1 VTAAAATSDA
11 LAARRAEV
19 LATLRAASVDGVH
32 VGRILDWEV
41 EGTTVRLRTAL
52 DGLATFVETVTLRDA
67 DGEALAPDASDARVR
82 GALDMLALT
91 TSLSY
96 LKATLPARVEVEVP
110 LGPAARRMLEALLV
124 DGLAELAFVN
134 GLGPLDGAFD
144 VRESGATR
152 QARAGAAD
160 ALADGDVL
168 PDVLPGVP
176 PGVPPGVL
184 VTVGGGKDSAVSLAL
199 AARHDPGAL
208 AVSVNPRE
216 PMRTTAAWA
225 GVGLVSIERQLDPQL
240 LTLNAAGAINGHVPI
255 TAIVMSLAALSA
267 AVLGR
272 GTVLVSNEASA
283 DEPTRTVGSWRINHQ
298 YSKTSAFGRLLGD
311 ALDEAGAQVRIV
323 SLVRPLS
330 ELAIARAAARLP
342 GLVASVTSC
351 NAAYSLSAPRPGWCG
366 ACPKCRFVELALAP
380 FTDRAALVADLGF
393 DALADATQVE
403 GFAAMLDD
411 ATKPFECVGTVAEVR
426 LALDLLAADPAWSDA
441 AVVAA
446 LATPAAGGSP
456 AGATLAERLTDALA
470 PDRTHLPPAPF
481 DRWLDDP
488 AIIRAEAPS

>member
-1 VTAAAATSDA
+1 VTTTAATSDA

-19 LATLRAASVDGVH
+19 LATLQAASVDGVH
-32 VGRILDWEV
+32 VGRILAWEV
-41 EGTTVRLRTAL
+41 EGTAVRLRTAL
-52 DGLATFVETVTLRDA
+52 DGLATFVETLTLRDV
-67 DGEALAPDASDARVR
+67 DGEALAPDVSDARVR
-82 GALDMLALT
+82 GALDVLALT

-110 LGPAARRMLEALLV
+110 LGPAAHRMLEALLV

-134 GLGPLDGAFD
+134 GLGPLDDAFTLHGSVEAD
-144 VRESGATR
+144 EASGSVTTGSGAE
-152 QARAGAAD
+152 
-160 ALADGDVL
+160 
-168 PDVLPGVP
+168 
-176 PGVPPGVL
+176 VPPGVL

-240 LTLNAAGAINGHVPI
+240 IALNAAGAINGHVPI
-255 TAIVMSLAALSA
+255 TAIVTSLAALAA

-283 DEPTRTVGSWRINHQ
+283 DEPTRTVGTWRINHQ
-298 YSKTSAFGRLLGD
+298 YSKTSAFERLLGA

-330 ELAIARAAARLP
+330 ELAIARLAARLP

-380 FTDRAALVADLGF
+380 FTERTALVADLGF
-393 DALADATQVE
+393 DALADPTQVD

-426 LALDLLAADPAWSDA
+426 LALDLLAVDPDWSDA

-446 LATPAAGGSP
+446 LAGPGTGGSP
-456 AGATLAERLTDALA
+456 GAGAGAGATLAERLADALA
-470 PDRTHLPPAPF
+470 PDVSQLPPPPF
-481 DRWLDDP
+481 DRWIVDAAVDDAEEP
-488 AIIRAEAPS
+488 A

>member
-1 VTAAAATSDA
+1 MTAAAATSDA

-32 VGRILDWEV
+32 VGRILAWEV

-67 DGEALAPDASDARVR
+67 DGEALVPDASDARVR
-82 GALDMLALT
+82 GALDVLALT

-124 DGLAELAFVN
+124 DGLSELAFVN

-144 VRESGATR
+144 VRESDATR
-152 QARAGAAD
+152 QARAGGAD

-168 PDVLPGVP
+168 AGVLPGVL
-176 PGVPPGVL
+176 PGVL

-225 GVGLVSIERQLDPQL
+225 GVGLVSIERELDPQL
-240 LTLNAAGAINGHVPI
+240 LMLNAAGAINGHVPI
-255 TAIVMSLAALSA
+255 TAIVMSLAALAA

-393 DALADATQVE
+393 DALADATQIE

-446 LATPAAGGSP
+446 LATPGAGGSP

-470 PDRTHLPPAPF
+470 LDRTHLPPAPF

-488 AIIRAEAPS
+488 AITRAEAPS

>member
-1 VTAAAATSDA
+1 MNAAAATSEM

-19 LATLRAASVDGVH
+19 LTTLQATSVDGVH
-32 VGRILDWEV
+32 VGRILAWEV

-82 GALDMLALT
+82 GALDMLSLT

-134 GLGPLDGAFD
+134 GLGPLDSAFD
-144 VRESGATR
+144 VRARDATQ

-160 ALADGDVL
+160 ALADGDEL
-168 PDVLPGVP
+168 
-176 PGVPPGVL
+176 PGVL

-225 GVGLVSIERQLDPQL
+225 GVGLVSIERELDPQL

-255 TAIVMSLAALSA
+255 TAIVMSLAALAA

-311 ALDEAGAQVRIV
+311 ALDEAGARVRIV

-330 ELAIARAAARLP
+330 ELAIARVAARLP

-393 DALADATQVE
+393 DALADATQIE

-446 LATPAAGGSP
+446 LATPGAGGSP
-456 AGATLAERLTDALA
+456 AGATLAERLTDALT

-488 AIIRAEAPS
+488 AITRAEAPS

>member
-1 VTAAAATSDA
+1 MCAM
-11 LAARRAEV
+11 R
-19 LATLRAASVDGVH
+19 G
-32 VGRILDWEV
+32 
-41 EGTTVRLRTAL
+41 
-52 DGLATFVETVTLRDA
+52 
-67 DGEALAPDASDARVR
+67 VR
-82 GALDMLALT
+82 GALDVLALT

-134 GLGPLDGAFD
+134 GLGPLDDAFTLHGSVEAD
-144 VRESGATR
+144 EASGSVAAGSGAE
-152 QARAGAAD
+152 
-160 ALADGDVL
+160 
-168 PDVLPGVP
+168 
-176 PGVPPGVL
+176 VPPGVL

-199 AARHDPGAL
+199 AARHDPEAL
-208 AVSVNPRE
+208 AVSVNPRA

-240 LTLNAAGAINGHVPI
+240 LALNAAGAINGHVPI
-255 TAIVMSLAALSA
+255 TAIVMSLAALAA

-283 DEPTRTVGSWRINHQ
+283 DEPTRTVGTWRINHQ
-298 YSKTSAFGRLLGD
+298 YSKTSAFERLLGA

-330 ELAIARAAARLP
+330 ELAIARLAARLP

-380 FTDRAALVADLGF
+380 FTERTALVADLGF
-393 DALADATQVE
+393 DALADPTQVE

-426 LALDLLAADPAWSDA
+426 LALDLLAVDPAWSDA

-446 LATPAAGGSP
+446 LAGGGT
-456 AGATLAERLTDALA
+456 GATLAERLADALA
-470 PDRTHLPPAPF
+470 PDVSQLPPPPF
-481 DRWLDDP
+481 DRWIVDAAVDDAQEP
-488 AIIRAEAPS
+488 A

>member
-1 VTAAAATSDA
+1 MNAAAATSEMLA
-11 LAARRAEV
+11 VARAQTLAA
-19 LATLRAASVDGVH
+19 LQATSVDGVH
-32 VGRILDWEV
+32 VGRILAWEV

-82 GALDMLALT
+82 GALDVLALT

-96 LKATLPARVEVEVP
+96 LKATLPARVQVEVP

-134 GLGPLDGAFD
+134 GLGPLDSAFD
-144 VRESGATR
+144 VRARDATR

-160 ALADGDVL
+160 ALADGDEL
-168 PDVLPGVP
+168 
-176 PGVPPGVL
+176 PGVL

-225 GVGLVSIERQLDPQL
+225 GVGLVSIERELDPQL
-240 LTLNAAGAINGHVPI
+240 LALNAAGAINGHVPI
-255 TAIVMSLAALSA
+255 TAIVMSLAALAA

-298 YSKTSAFGRLLGD
+298 YSKTSAFGRLLAD
-311 ALDEAGAQVRIV
+311 ALDEAGARVRIV

-330 ELAIARAAARLP
+330 ELAIARVAARLP

-393 DALADATQVE
+393 DALADATQIE

-446 LATPAAGGSP
+446 LATPGAGGSP
-456 AGATLAERLTDALA
+456 AGVMLTERLTDALT
-470 PDRTHLPPAPF
+470 PDRTHLPPEPF
-481 DRWLDDP
+481 DSWLDDP
-488 AIIRAEAPS
+488 AITGAEAPS